1 MKAFNDLLQLDA
13 LGQKTLLD
21 QKELSVLELTDF
33 YIDRIETYNPTL
45 NAVVTKSFEL
55 GREQAKKM
63 TTTKGKVKGLP
74 FLIKDLNA
82 VKGIRQTSG
91 SRMLKDFIAPDN
103 DVIVDRFEHAG
114 LIFLG
119 KTNTP
124 ELGFLPTTEP
134 LLFGATKNPWDLERS
149 PGGSSG
155 GSAAAVA
162 AGLIPFAHA
171 NDGGGSI
178 RIPASACGLFGFKP
192 SRGRMPYPA
201 YMNHFSINHAL
212 TRSVRDSAALLDIL
226 NGAGDHQLYPSF
238 ASQNNF
244 LERVHETPRKLK
256 IAVQYQEDETIHFDS
271 ETRNNMENTVQLMK
285 ELGHEVVE
293 EMPVIDF
300 PELAKHFIKIWMGS
314 GSTIIKHTGLMVGHE
329 PSYQNL
335 EPLTYDIL
343 KYGQDLSALE
353 YEESRVYIQKE
364 AQKILAFFQ
373 DVDVWMTP
381 TMNQLPTKL
390 GKDTDPAKDGF
401 QQMMDNMLDYNPFMP
416 IANATGQPAMSVP
429 THWTNDGLPVG
440 THFFGRL
447 GEDQLLL
454 QLASQIEREKPWF
467 HNYRKISDI
476 ILGGR

>member
-1 MKAFNDLLQLDA
+1 MKHFNQLLQLDA
-13 LGQKTLLD
+13 LGQKELLD
-21 QKELSVLELTDF
+21 QKEISVLELTDF
-33 YIDRIETYNPTL
+33 YIHQIEQYNPIL

-55 GREQAKKM
+55 GREKAKKM
-63 TTTKGKVKGLP
+63 KGHEGKVTGLP

-82 VKGIRQTSG
+82 VKGVRQTSG
-91 SRMLKDFIAPDN
+91 SAMLKDFIAPEN
-103 DVIVDRFEHAG
+103 DEIVHRFEHAG

-124 ELGFLPTTEP
+124 EFGFLPNTEP
-134 LLFGATKNPWDLERS
+134 ELFGPTKNPWNIDRS

-178 RIPASACGLFGFKP
+178 RIPASACGLFGLKP
-192 SRGRMPYPA
+192 SRGRMPYPS

-212 TRSVRDSAALLDIL
+212 TRSVRDSAALLDVL

-238 ASQNNF
+238 ATQNNF
-244 LERVHETPRKLK
+244 LERSNKTPRKLK

-271 ETRNNMENTVQLMK
+271 ETRINMENTVQLIK
-285 ELGHEVVE
+285 DLGHEVVE
-293 EMPVIDF
+293 RMPKIDF
-300 PELAKHFIKIWMGS
+300 QELAKHFINIWMGS
-314 GSTIIKHTGLMVGHE
+314 GSAIIKHSGLMSGQK
-329 PSYQNL
+329 PTCNNL
-335 EPLTYDIL
+335 ESLTFDIL
-343 KYGQDLSALE
+343 KYGRDLSALE

-364 AQKILAFFQ
+364 AQKILAFFH

-381 TMNQLPTKL
+381 TLNKL
-390 GKDTDPAKDGF
+390 PAKIGELAEPKTDAY
-401 QQMMDNMLDYNPFMP
+401 QQMLDNMLDYNPFMP

-429 THWTNDGLPVG
+429 THWTNDGLPIG

-447 GEDQLLL
+447 GEDELLF
-454 QLASQIEREKPWF
+454 QLASQIEKEKPWF
-467 HNYRKISDI
+467 HYYQNISNN
-476 ILGGR
+476 L

>member
-1 MKAFNDLLQLDA
+1 MKPFNQLLQLDA
-13 LGQKTLLD
+13 LGQKALLD
-21 QKELSVLELTDF
+21 QKEISVLELTDF
-33 YIDRIETYNPTL
+33 YIDRIEHYNPKL
-45 NAVVTKSFEL
+45 NAVITKSFEL
-55 GREQAKKM
+55 GRDQAKKM
-63 TTTKGKVKGLP
+63 TTTEGKVAGLP

-82 VKGIRQTSG
+82 VRGVRQTSG
-91 SRMLKDFIAPDN
+91 SAMLKDFIAPEN
-103 DVIVDRFEHAG
+103 DEIVNRFENAG

-124 ELGFLPTTEP
+124 EFGFLPTTEP
-134 LLFGATKNPWDLERS
+134 LLFGPTKNPWDLERS

-178 RIPASACGLFGFKP
+178 RIPASVCGLFGFKP
-192 SRGRMPYPA
+192 SRGRMPYPT

-256 IAVQYQEDETIHFDS
+256 IAVQYQENETIHFDP
-271 ETRNNMENTVQLMK
+271 ETRNNMENTVQLIK
-285 ELGHEVVE
+285 DLGHEVVE
-293 EMPVIDF
+293 EMPPIDF
-300 PELAKHFIKIWMGS
+300 KQLAKHFINIWMGS
-314 GSTIIKHTGLMVGHE
+314 GSAIIKHSGLMTGQE
-329 PSYQNL
+329 PSFHNL
-335 EPLTYDIL
+335 EPLTFNIL
-343 KYGQDLSALE
+343 KYGRDLSALE

-364 AQKILAFFQ
+364 AQKILAFFH

-381 TMNQLPTKL
+381 TLNQLPTKI
-390 GKDTDPAKDGF
+390 GKHADPDTDAF

-454 QLASQIEREKPWF
+454 QLASQIEQEKPWL
-467 HNYRKISDI
+467 HYYQNISDS
-476 ILGGR
+476 L